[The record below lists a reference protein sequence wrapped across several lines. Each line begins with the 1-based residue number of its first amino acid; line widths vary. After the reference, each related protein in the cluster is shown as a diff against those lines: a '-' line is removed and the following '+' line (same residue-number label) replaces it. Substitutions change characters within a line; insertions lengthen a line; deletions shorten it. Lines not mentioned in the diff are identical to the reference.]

1 MHPYIVNQTT
11 KLYADEMNRKAEI
24 HRLVAEARRERRADG
39 QLSSRSSHR
48 RPGTVLQ
55 RLLPAALTGFTSE
68 KC

>member
-24 HRLVAEARRERRADG
+24 HRLVAEARRDR